1 MRSVCGLQRPGMC
14 RGMPNRRG
22 YPHTAHN
29 ILWFNRRDFTTSRPL
44 DEEQKADGIDNQV
57 SDTATAS
64 TTYLES
70 AEINGEMVL
79 ADYFAGYLRRH
90 LYLVPECG
98 QDATLC
104 RAIQ

>member
-1 MRSVCGLQRPGMC
+1 MGCPQVFLFPKMLVD
-14 RGMPNRRG
+14 
-22 YPHTAHN
+22 YA
-29 ILWFNRRDFTTSRPL
+29 L
-44 DEEQKADGIDNQV
+44 DEEQKADGIDNQT

-70 AEINGEMVL
+70 AEIKGEMVL
-79 ADYFAGYLRRH
+79 ADYFAGYLWRH
-90 LYLVPECG
+90 LCLVSECG